1 MTEDDTLVQQYYIPY
16 GSDFPTDQ
24 LPPVPNHTGQYGSWE
39 DVDLKNMTFDATIH
53 AEYSDM
59 NTVRQSQEKRDSR
72 PIVLVEGSF
81 DTTDELMLHEVD
93 DAPAALGVLVEAWGL
108 ELPADTAT
116 RCATC
121 RRRRPTTPSCGS
133 RPTQAG
139 SRPKRAWT
147 GSYLT
152 CTAPAG
158 TTEFAAVKIPAS
170 KVPLAAAAY
179 GAAALLLVILF
190 IVRKRKKRKAKK
202 AAEKAE

>member
-1 MTEDDTLVQQYYIPY
+1 M
-16 GSDFPTDQ
+16 
-24 LPPVPNHTGQYGSWE
+24 PPE
-39 DVDLKNMTFDATIH
+39 
-53 AEYSDM
+53 
-59 NTVRQSQEKRDSR
+59 
-72 PIVLVEGSF
+72 
-81 DTTDELMLHEVD
+81 TTDNTELWVKTDAGWQQAETSVD
-93 DAPAALGVLVEAWGL
+93 
-108 ELPADTAT
+108 
-116 RCATC
+116 
-121 RRRRPTTPSCGS
+121 
-133 RPTQAG
+133 
-139 SRPKRAWT
+139 